1 MAKINTPNQKK
12 AYKDLS
18 KRLNQYTRKVL
29 AIYAMLAKEAAKLAV
44 AVGYDGSEEF
54 SFSNYPKTERRVKS
68 LLNYYSSKMQTLVYS
83 GISNEWESSNT
94 LQDLLVRRVIKSY
107 TRRIG
112 QNCVKA
118 YYEKN
123 NAAKE
128 AFKNRTIRGMSLSQR
143 IWNQREDVKKSLERA
158 LSTGIEKGMSAVNL
172 SKRVSKYLNDY
183 PSLAKDY
190 KKKYGKAIDIQSCE
204 YRSVRLARN
213 EINMAY
219 RSAEQERWK
228 SLDFIKGFEI
238 KMSGSHPKEDMCDV
252 LAGIYPSSF
261 RWYGWHVNCMC
272 YAIPIIMSE
281 KEYWS
286 EGPKELYTE
295 VPNNFNKWIGDNDD
309 KIKASKSLPY
319 FLADNANFIDNES
332 VRFVV
337 RRKNEYIRYKND
349 PSYKDV
355 EINRIGGLK
364 AVHVS
369 HNTHN
374 YSVKDFFNGTMDGD
388 DLENEFI
395 SVAFSNGHSIIFCEE
410 GKKGKSGNEI
420 TALDMI
426 FDGRLMDLASITSN
440 SRDYR
445 NQLLNKSRQLKKF
458 NSREDITT
466 EYHDVCLYFH
476 DSSLFDEK
484 KLIDGYQRMIG
495 VLKSRN
501 SSTPLKNVLCA
512 ILRKGKLELKE
523 YNF

>member
-1 MAKINTPNQKK
+1 MAKIKTPNQKK
-12 AYKDLS
+12 AYRELA
-18 KRLNQYTRKVL
+18 KRLNRYTKRIL
-29 AIYAMLAKEAAKLAV
+29 AIYAVLANEAAKMAIS
-44 AVGYDGSEEF
+44 AGYDGDKEF
-54 SFSNYPKTERRVKS
+54 SFDNYPKTKRKVNS
-68 LLNYYSSKMQTLVYS
+68 LLDFYAENMQTVVYS
-83 GISNEWESSNT
+83 GITEEWENSNT
-94 LQDLLVRRVIKSY
+94 FQDLLVRRVIKAYSK
-107 TRRIG
+107 RIG
-112 QNCVKA
+112 DKRVKR
-118 YYEKN
+118 YYEHNKS
-123 NAAKE
+123 AKE
-128 AFKNRTIRGMSLSQR
+128 AFKKRTINGMNLSQR
-143 IWNQREDVKKSLERA
+143 IWDQRENVKKSLERA

-190 KKKYGKAIDIQSCE
+190 KKKYGKAVDIQSCE

-219 RSAEQERWK
+219 RSAEQERWR

-272 YAIPIIMSE
+272 FAIPIIMSE

-286 EGPKELYTE
+286 DGPKELYTE
-295 VPNNFNKWIGDNDD
+295 VPNKFNKWIGDNVD
-309 KIKASKSLPY
+309 KIKANKSLPY
-319 FLADNANFIDNES
+319 FLEDNANFIDNES

-337 RRKNEYIRYKND
+337 RRKTEYIRYKND

-355 EINRIGGLK
+355 EINSIGGFK

-395 SVAFSNGHSIIFCEE
+395 RVAFSNGHSVIFCEE
-410 GKKGKSGNEI
+410 GKKDKSGNQM

-426 FDGRLMDLASITSN
+426 LDGRLMDLASITSS

-495 VLKSRN
+495 ALRSKN